1 MHEMMHLAG
10 VSSSARDEAAA
21 EKAIDAARLYAP
33 FVQWV
38 RPRRVSPGDTVT
50 IGGISFGPSQGAAD
64 RVTLG
69 RVDVG
74 RVLSWRWRHACQG
87 QIRFRVPRNVASGA
101 LVVENNTVCSN
112 TVPLQWSL
120 QQRRPRRHVLQHQ
133 QRQRRPQ
140 RPQTSQPARS
150 PGRTRAAV
158 PPMLAATSVAGQ
170 RKGSPRRR
178 CIP

>member
-1 MHEMMHLAG
+1 MYRIGRWQIAATLMHEMMHLAG

-112 TVPLQWSL
+112 TVPLAVV
-120 QQRRPRRHVLQHQ
+120 PAAEE
-133 QRQRRPQ
+133 
-140 RPQTSQPARS
+140 TEAARS
-150 PGRTRAAV
+150 PAPAEAA
-158 PPMLAATSVAGQ
+158 PAPEAAD
-170 RKGSPRRR
+170 
-178 CIP
+178 